1 VPKNHVLIVDDE
13 DLYRRALER
22 ILRRQGHTIS
32 SACNGADAL
41 EFVANQSVDL
51 VLCDIK
57 MPGMNGLDVVKRIHE
72 IRPDLPC
79 IVITGFG
86 SSERSLEALGAG
98 AFWYLEKPF
107 EQERL
112 DVIRR
117 LVDQAIEHGQLK
129 SENRRLKSELQ
140 SRYGFDRIVGKSEAL
155 GQMLSLIEKVAD
167 TESTVLITGE
177 SGTGKELV
185 AQALHYNSR
194 RSGKPLVTVNCGA
207 IPEELLE
214 SELFGHIKGAFTGAH
229 QTREG
234 RFSRADGGTLF
245 LDEIGDMS
253 PNLQVKLLRVLQ
265 ERSFEPV
272 GSSKTRQVDVRIVAA
287 THQDLPRLIE
297 EKLFRED
304 LFYRLN
310 VVPIEV
316 PPLRSRNGDVALL
329 VQHFLAR
336 SDEDH
341 GRHSTSVSHEAMDR
355 LAGYPWP
362 GNVRELENMVE
373 RLAILCGEDGIEL
386 ADLPASLAERSS
398 STATAHAIPA
408 HAIPAYELPAYE
420 LPAEGLSLYRAV
432 GELEKSLIS
441 QALSRTGWNKNQ
453 AAQLL
458 DLNRTTLI
466 EKIKKRELTPPD

>member
-1 VPKNHVLIVDDE
+1 MPKNHILIVDDE

-22 ILRRQGHTIS
+22 ILKRQGHAIS
-32 SACNGADAL
+32 GACNGLDAL
-41 EFVANQSVDL
+41 EFVENNPVDL

-57 MPGMNGLDVVKRIHE
+57 MPGMSGLDVVKRIHE
-72 IRPDLPC
+72 IQPDLPC

-129 SENRRLKSELQ
+129 SENRRLKNELH
-140 SRYGFDRIVGKSEAL
+140 SRHQFDRIVGKSEEL
-155 GQMLSLIEKVAD
+155 SRMLSLIEKVAD

-194 RSGKPLVTVNCGA
+194 RAGKPLVTVNCGA

-229 QTREG
+229 QSREG
-234 RFSRADGGTLF
+234 RFSNADGGTIF

-272 GSSKTRQVDVRIVAA
+272 GASKTRQVDVRIVAA
-287 THQDLPRLIE
+287 THQNLPGLIE
-297 EKLFRED
+297 KKLFRED
-304 LFYRLN
+304 LYYRLN

-316 PPLRSRNGDVALL
+316 PALRSRNGDIPLL
-329 VQHFLAR
+329 VHHFLDIADLGR
-336 SDEDH
+336 NAKETTVSED
-341 GRHSTSVSHEAMDR
+341 AMER
-355 LAGYPWP
+355 LAAYPWP
-362 GNVRELENMVE
+362 GNVRELENLME
-373 RLAILCGEDGIEL
+373 RLAILCGSDGIQL
-386 ADLPASLAERSS
+386 SDLPESLCSGPKS
-398 STATAHAIPA
+398 ATPA
-408 HAIPAYELPAYE
+408 RE
-420 LPAEGLSLYRAV
+420 LPAEGLSLNRAV
-432 GELEKSLIS
+432 EELEKSLIS
-441 QALSRTGWNKNQ
+441 QALVRTKWNKNR

-458 DLNRTTLI
+458 DVNRTTLI

>member
-1 VPKNHVLIVDDE
+1 
-13 DLYRRALER
+13 
-22 ILRRQGHTIS
+22 
-32 SACNGADAL
+32 
-41 EFVANQSVDL
+41 
-51 VLCDIK
+51 
-57 MPGMNGLDVVKRIHE
+57 
-72 IRPDLPC
+72 
-79 IVITGFG
+79 
-86 SSERSLEALGAG
+86 
-98 AFWYLEKPF
+98 
-107 EQERL
+107 
-112 DVIRR
+112 
-117 LVDQAIEHGQLK
+117 
-129 SENRRLKSELQ
+129 
-140 SRYGFDRIVGKSEAL
+140 
-155 GQMLSLIEKVAD
+155 
-167 TESTVLITGE
+167 
-177 SGTGKELV
+177 
-185 AQALHYNSR
+185 
-194 RSGKPLVTVNCGA
+194 
-207 IPEELLE
+207 
-214 SELFGHIKGAFTGAH
+214 
-229 QTREG
+229 
-234 RFSRADGGTLF
+234 
-245 LDEIGDMS
+245 MS

-341 GRHSTSVSHEAMDR
+341 GRHRTSVSHEAMDR

-373 RLAILCGEDGIEL
+373 RLAILSGEGGIEL

-408 HAIPAYELPAYE
+408 HAIPAHALPAYE

-432 GELEKSLIS
+432 GELEKSLIG